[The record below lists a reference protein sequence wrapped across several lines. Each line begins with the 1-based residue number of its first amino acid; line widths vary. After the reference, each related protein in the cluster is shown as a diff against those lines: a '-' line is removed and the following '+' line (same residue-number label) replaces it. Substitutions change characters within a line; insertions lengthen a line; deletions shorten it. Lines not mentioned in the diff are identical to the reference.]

1 MKICVTVVEAK
12 EKGKTRNVAG
22 MKAFRKNEF
31 QLRFVS
37 INP

>member
-12 EKGKTRNVAG
+12 EKGKIRNVVG
-22 MKAFRKNEF
+22 TKAFRKNEF
-31 QLRFVS
+31 QLRFVA